1 MSAEGS
7 GCTKAFVCGYHGW
20 AYRLDGRLHH
30 IPHDQGFPDVDK
42 ADHGLVPVPVEEKCG
57 LVFVTQ
63 IPGAASEGALD
74 GLPDLISS
82 DQRIFA
88 ASENV
93 SDVRVTSIRR
103 GPLIPGRSSSRAH
116 VHR

>member
-1 MSAEGS
+1 
-7 GCTKAFVCGYHGW
+7 
-20 AYRLDGRLHH
+20 
-30 IPHDQGFPDVDK
+30 
-42 ADHGLVPVPVEEKCG
+42 
-57 LVFVTQ
+57 VTQ

-93 SDVRVTSIRR
+93 ST
-103 GPLIPGRSSSRAH
+103 
-116 VHR
+116 